1 MQALPGLHLSNF
13 LSAFTENGCIAK
25 LPWLSVAGAQFS
37 VDGSSA
43 NEMENSEEQLEIV
56 NERGE
61 VICLAPRTEV
71 HSNPSLMHRVVHV
84 LVFDPEGKLLLQK
97 RSLTKDVAPGKW
109 DTSVGGHVG
118 IGEELSL
125 SAAREMEEELGVS
138 GCDMEYLYSYIYRSR
153 HETELVSTYRCTYSG
168 DIPFNKNEVDEVRFW
183 SLDEIKSA
191 IGKGILSDNFED
203 EFRTYLGHTPRTSG
217 P

>member
-1 MQALPGLHLSNF
+1 
-13 LSAFTENGCIAK
+13 
-25 LPWLSVAGAQFS
+25 
-37 VDGSSA
+37 
-43 NEMENSEEQLEIV
+43 MEDPEEQVEIV
-56 NERGE
+56 NEKGE
-61 VICLAPRTEV
+61 IIGLAPRSEV

-84 LVFDPEGKLLLQK
+84 LVFDPWGRLLLQK

-125 SAAREMEEELGVS
+125 SARREMEEELGIS
-138 GCDMEYLYSYIYRSR
+138 DCDMEYLYSYIHRGCK
-153 HETELVSTYRCTYSG
+153 ETELVSTYRCIYRES
-168 DIPFNKNEVDEVRFW
+168 ISFNKNEIDEVRFW
-183 SLDEIKSA
+183 SLEEIKCA
-191 IGKGILSDNFED
+191 MGKGTLSPHFED